1 MPGRIAQLGDRARA
15 RSAVEVAR
23 ARAGIDRHRDRPLVD
38 VALTLHERDGAIAG
52 AVISS
57 AIAFRLFLFFVP
69 LLLLGVGIVSQVA
82 KLLDP
87 GPALRAAGVGGT
99 VREQI
104 RAALDRSGG
113 AGWVAIGLGLFGAA
127 TAGRTLSKTAV
138 ARARSPGGC
147 R

>member
-69 LLLLGVGIVSQVA
+69 L
-82 KLLDP
+82 P
-87 GPALRAAGVGGT
+87 C
-99 VREQI
+99 
-104 RAALDRSGG
+104 
-113 AGWVAIGLGLFGAA
+113 
-127 TAGRTLSKTAV
+127 
-138 ARARSPGGC
+138 GGC
-147 R
+147 SCRSRSRSSSAASPART